1 MYLASS
7 REVKMH
13 ALHKSSTLTGN
24 NASHYILI
32 LGSFMCFSLMSCLV
46 RMQVHTI
53 ALVALSFVRE
63 RSQAHQIDGMLNRVS
78 EGRALD

>member
-1 MYLASS
+1 
-7 REVKMH
+7 MH
-13 ALHKSSTLTGN
+13 CTSLPRLRGTMPVT
-24 NASHYILI
+24 ILI
-32 LGSFMCFSLMSCLV
+32 LGSFMCFSLMSCVV